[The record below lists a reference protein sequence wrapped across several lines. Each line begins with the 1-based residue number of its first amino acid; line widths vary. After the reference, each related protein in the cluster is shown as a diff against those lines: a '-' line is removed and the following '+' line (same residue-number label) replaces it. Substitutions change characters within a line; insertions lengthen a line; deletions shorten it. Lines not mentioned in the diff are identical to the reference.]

1 MALILTFV
9 ISAIIHY
16 LKPQIVLNEYNTH
29 DTFMIKITANVDLI
43 KDDVSFLTQ
52 THLDQMI

>member
-9 ISAIIHY
+9 ISAKIYY
-16 LKPQIVLNEYNTH
+16 LKPQIVLNENNTH
-29 DTFMIKITANVDLI
+29 DTLMIKITADVDLI

-52 THLDQMI
+52 THLDQMF